1 MNKLLL
7 LLSILISVTL
17 SAKSKFTLYDI
28 SCEQTINP
36 IGLETPKPCFSWKL
50 ISQERGF
57 RQKAYQ
63 VMVATSPAA
72 LTKEKELLWN
82 SGKVVSSQSILISY
96 EGASLKSA
104 TIYYWKVRSWNEQGK
119 ESEWS
124 EVNRFTTGLL
134 SVSDWNASK
143 WIALQPVDPNTRMVP
158 GLHGGEGWGNKPTAK
173 YQMPQFRKQFTLKKE
188 VKQALA
194 FVTGLGQFDFFLNG
208 HKVGNQFLDPGWTNY
223 DKEALYVTFDLTN
236 QLKQGDNALG
246 LMLGGGF
253 YTIPKERYYK
263 LLTSFGA
270 PKARLQLHVTYADG
284 TSEIVGTDE
293 SWKVAESPITY
304 SSIYGGEDYDATKE
318 QEGWMLP
325 NFNDSQWKK
334 ALVTTSRA
342 TLHAQTSTPLSVRE
356 AVPVVQLF
364 KNDAGLWVY
373 DLGQNFSGIVRITV
387 KGKEGKQVILR
398 PAELLN
404 ENKTVNQ
411 SASGSPYYFAYTT
424 KGNSKGETWQPQ
436 FSYYGFRYVQLEG
449 AVPAGQPNPTGLPEV
464 SSLVGLHTCN
474 EAPEAGTFTCSNPMF
489 NKIYTLI
496 DWAMR
501 SNMASVLTDCPHRE
515 KLGWLEQ
522 AHLMQYSLQ
531 YRYNLSR
538 LYPKIMSDMYNSQ
551 GDNGCIW
558 TIAPEYVHFNSGF
571 EDTPEWGSTFIIS
584 PWYIYQWYGDK
595 RIIENYYP
603 SMQRYLN
610 YLTSRAKD
618 NIVAYGLGDWFD
630 IGPGSPGNAQLTS
643 NGLSATAIYYYNTTL
658 MQKMATLLG
667 KTADASKYEAL
678 GKQIKTA
685 FNEKFFNKETKVYEK
700 NSQTASA
707 MALYMGLV
715 EPDNS
720 IQVLENLKADIRGRN
735 NALTAGDIGYRY
747 VLRVL
752 EAAGE
757 SELIYDMNSKY
768 DVPGYGWQLAHGATA
783 LTESWQAYG
792 FVSNNHFMLG
802 HLMEWLFSGLG
813 GIRQT
818 ESSVGFS
825 TVLIDPQEVG
835 DIHSASSTYA
845 SPYGEIRCEW
855 KRTPGNYQLEVTIPA
870 NSDADICLPAYDAK
884 QVTDFDRPI
893 NTCKEIKVLVSKNK
907 QLKLRVGSGHYL
919 FKVKSMSFD

>member
-1 MNKLLL
+1 MKKLLVIVSL
-7 LLSILISVTL
+7 LCTTLL
-17 SAKSKFTLYDI
+17 SAKSDFSLYDL
-28 SCEQTINP
+28 SCEQTTNP
-36 IGLETPKPCFSWKL
+36 IGLDTQKPCFSWRF
-50 ISQERGF
+50 ISQQRGF
-57 RQKAYQ
+57 IQKAYQ
-63 VMVATSPAA
+63 IMVATSCES
-72 LTKEKELLWN
+72 LIKGKELVWN
-82 SGKVVSSQSILISY
+82 SGKVSSSQSVLVPY
-96 EGASLKSA
+96 QGALLQSA
-104 TIYYWKVRSWNEQGK
+104 TIYYWKVRSWDIKGNA
-119 ESEWS
+119 SEWS
-124 EVNRFTTGLL
+124 EVNTFTTALL
-134 SVSDWNASK
+134 AASDWNAST
-143 WIALQPVDPNTRMVP
+143 WIALEPDNVSTRMVP
-158 GLHGGEGWGNKPTAK
+158 GMHQGNGSENKPTAN
-173 YQMPQFRKQFTLKKE
+173 YAMPQFRKEFTVQKE

-194 FVTGLGQFDFFLNG
+194 FVTGLGHFDCFLNG
-208 HKVGNQFLDPGWTNY
+208 EKTGDQFLDPGWTNY
-223 DKEALYVTFDLTN
+223 DKEALYVTFDLTK
-236 QLKQGDNALG
+236 QLKQGKNTLG

-263 LLTSFGA
+263 LLISYGA
-270 PKARLQLHVTYADG
+270 PKARLQLHLTYTDG
-284 TSEIVGTDE
+284 TSEIIATDK
-293 SWKVAESPITY
+293 SWKVSESPITY

-318 QEGWMLP
+318 LEGWMLSG
-325 NFNDSQWKK
+325 FNDSQWKQ
-334 ALVTTSRA
+334 ALVTNSTA
-342 TLHAQTSTPLSVRE
+342 ALHAQTSTPLSVRQE
-356 AVPVVQLF
+356 VPVVQLF
-364 KNDAGLWVY
+364 KNKAGLWLY
-373 DLGQNFSGIVRITV
+373 DLGQNFSGIVRVTV
-387 KGKEGKQVILR
+387 KGKKGKKVVFR

-404 ENKTVNQ
+404 SDNTVNQ

-424 KGNSKGETWQPQ
+424 KGTGIEERWQPQ

-449 AVPAGQPNPTGLPEV
+449 AVPAGQPNPDGLPEV
-464 SSLVGLHTCN
+464 TSLVGLHTCN
-474 EAPEAGTFTCSNPMF
+474 EAPEAGTFNCSNPMF

-538 LYPKIMSDMYNSQ
+538 LYPKLMSDMYHSQ
-551 GDNGCIW
+551 SEKGCVW
-558 TIAPEYVHFNSGF
+558 TIAPEYVHFSDGF

-595 RIIENYYP
+595 RMIENYYP
-603 SMQRYLN
+603 SMQRYLD

-618 NIVAYGLGDWFD
+618 NIIAYGLGDWFD
-630 IGPGSPGNAQLTS
+630 IGPGTPGYAQLTS

-667 KTADASKYEAL
+667 KTADATRYEEL

-715 EPDNS
+715 DPENTTQ
-720 IQVLENLKADIRGRN
+720 ILENLKSDIRGRN

-747 VLRVL
+747 VLRAL

-813 GIRQT
+813 GIRQIDQ
-818 ESSVGFS
+818 SVGYS
-825 TVLIDPQEVG
+825 TVLIDPQVVG
-835 DIHSASSTYA
+835 DIRSASSTYL
-845 SPYGEIRCEW
+845 SPYGEISCEW
-855 KRTPGNYQLEVTIPA
+855 SLTDKEYQIKVSIPA
-870 NSDADICLPAYDAK
+870 NSNAIVCLPASDAK
-884 QVTDFDRPI
+884 QVTDFDRAI
-893 NTCKEIKVLVSKNK
+893 SGHKEIRVLEKENT
-907 QLKLRVGSGHYL
+907 KLRLQIGSGTYL
-919 FKVKSMSFD
+919 FRVKDCNR

>member
-1 MNKLLL
+1 MKKLTL
-7 LLSILISVTL
+7 LLSILISITL
-17 SAKSKFTLYDI
+17 SAKSEFTLYDL
-28 SCEQTINP
+28 SCEQTTNP
-36 IGLETPKPCFSWKL
+36 IGLESQKPCFSWKL
-50 ISQERGF
+50 ISQVRGF

-63 VMVATSPAA
+63 VMVATSGES
-72 LTKEKELLWN
+72 LKNGKELVWN
-82 SGKVVSSQSILISY
+82 SGEVSSSQSVLVPY
-96 EGASLKSA
+96 EGTSLKSA
-104 TIYYWKVRSWNEQGK
+104 TIYYWKVRSWNQKGK
-119 ESEWS
+119 VSEWS
-124 EVNRFTTGLL
+124 EINQFTTGLL
-134 SVSDWNASK
+134 STSDWNASK
-143 WIALQPVDPNTRMVP
+143 WIALQLDDPNTRMVP
-158 GLHGGEGWGNKPTAK
+158 GLHNGEGWGDKPTAK
-173 YQMPQFRKQFTLKKE
+173 YSMPQFRKEFTLKKE

-208 HKVGNQFLDPGWTNY
+208 KKAGEHFLDPGWTNY
-223 DKEALYVTFDLTN
+223 DKEVLYVTFDLTK
-236 QLKQGDNALG
+236 QLKQGKNAIG
-246 LMLGGGF
+246 FMLGGGF

-270 PKARLQLHVTYADG
+270 PKARLQLHMTYADG
-284 TSEIVGTDE
+284 TSEIIATDE
-293 SWKVAESPITY
+293 TWKVTESPITY

-325 NFNDSQWKK
+325 DFNDAQWKP
-334 ALVTTSRA
+334 ALVTNSKA
-342 TLHAQTSTPLSVRE
+342 VLHAQTSTPLSVRE
-356 AVPVVQLF
+356 EVPVVQLF
-364 KNDAGLWVY
+364 KNEAGQWVY
-373 DLGQNFSGIVRITV
+373 DLGQNFSGIVRIAV
-387 KGKEGKQVILR
+387 KGKQGKKVVLR

-404 ENKTVNQ
+404 TDKTVNQ

-424 KGNSKGETWQPQ
+424 KGATKGETWQPQ

-449 AVPAGQPNPTGLPEV
+449 AVPAGQPNPDGLPEV

-474 EAPEAGTFTCSNPMF
+474 EAPEAGTFSCSNPMF

-538 LYPKIMSDMYNSQ
+538 LYPKIMSDMYNSKNE
-551 GDNGCIW
+551 NGCIW
-558 TIAPEYVHFNSGF
+558 TIAPEYVHFSSGF

-595 RIIENYYP
+595 RIIETYYP
-603 SMQRYLN
+603 SMQHYLN
-610 YLTSRAKD
+610 YLTTRAKD
-618 NIVAYGLGDWFD
+618 NIIAYGLGDWFD
-630 IGPGSPGNAQLTS
+630 IGPGNPGNAQLTS

-667 KTADASKYEAL
+667 KTADATKYEAL
-678 GKQIKTA
+678 GKQIKSA

-715 EPDNS
+715 EPDNTKQ
-720 IQVLENLKADIRGRN
+720 ILENLKSDIRGRN

-757 SELIYDMNSKY
+757 SELIYAMNSKY

-818 ESSVGFS
+818 ENSVGYS
-825 TVLIDPQEVG
+825 TVLIDPQIVG
-835 DIHSASSTYA
+835 DIRSASSIYA
-845 SPYGEIRCEW
+845 SPYGEISCKWERSANE
-855 KRTPGNYQLEVTIPA
+855 YQVEVTIPA
-870 NSDADICLPAYDAK
+870 NSDAVVCLPAVDAK
-884 QVTDFDRPI
+884 QVSDFDRPLSA
-893 NTCKEIKVLVSKNK
+893 CKEIKVVVADTKKL
-907 QLKLRVGSGHYL
+907 QLKIGSGHYL
-919 FKVKSMSFD
+919 FKVKDINQ